1 MATSRA
7 QQIFT
12 DDVKARLR
20 AAIVATEL
28 KTSGEVCV
36 FIEDHVGTAD
46 VWVRAQQRFAEL
58 GMTKTMLRNGVLLYL
73 AVADQRFAILG
84 DSGIDQRVPD
94 GFWDGIRDDMKA
106 HFSRGQ
112 FIEGL
117 ERAVARV
124 GDQLAMFFPR
134 AADDIN
140 ELSDEVHVR

>member
-12 DDVKARLR
+12 EPIKARLR

-36 FIEDHVGTAD
+36 YVEDHVGQEN
-46 VWVRAQQRFAEL
+46 VWVRAQHLFQDL
-58 GMTKTMLRNGVLLYL
+58 GMTKTALRNGVLLYL

-94 GFWDGIRDDMKA
+94 GFWDGIRDDMAA
-106 HFSRGQ
+106 HFRQGQ

-117 ERAVARV
+117 ERAVSRV
-124 GDQLAMFFPR
+124 GDQLGMFFPR